1 MESEPNRPSDLMRAG
16 FITDTIASC
25 DGPVNEHQIVVCERQ
40 ETLNVIDGLIQQKL
54 REDTDLLYRFRRI
67 EIGPPPNEDPSL
79 AAFWK
84 SIIEAQIEAGADADA
99 QNAITRW
106 EEDGESNPQQYS
118 LLPERRHDRGR
129 IGPAHRRHR
138 QKRRHLAGRHHA
150 QGAGVRPALDAAE
163 RESLPLRL
171 AHRQM
176 AGQQS
181 RQPALPVDALADVH
195 LSKA

>member
-118 LLPERRHDRGR
+118 LLQSAATTAAGSDRRTVVIVKNADIWLDG
-129 IGPAHRRHR
+129 ITRREQEFALR
-138 QKRRHLAGRHHA
+138 WTLQNEKAFLFVWLTARWPVNKAG
-150 QGAGVRPALDAAE
+150 
-163 RESLPLRL
+163 SPLFQSMRL
-171 AHRQM
+171 RM
-176 AGQQS
+176 FT
-181 RQPALPVDALADVH
+181 
-195 LSKA
+195 